1 MPYTLNNGS
10 KRTDF
15 VSGRNILASEHLEYV
30 KGGATLDAASFGD
43 AYIPVGTMIA
53 RNRSTGLYEA
63 FDPEATELPAG
74 FDNFSIMNI
83 DVTSNGEDDIV
94 IGELIFRGSVYVGK
108 LPTEVPDVFR
118 AATPMIQYIEHL

>member
-10 KRTDF
+10 TRTDF

-30 KGGATLDAASFGD
+30 KGGATLDAASFGA
-43 AYIPVGTMIA
+43 AYIPVGTLIA

-63 FDPEATELPAG
+63 FDAEATELPEG

-83 DVTSNGEDDIV
+83 DATSNGEDDIV
-94 IGELIFRGSVYVGK
+94 LGEVIVRGSVYVGK
-108 LPTEVPDVFR
+108 LPTEVPAVFR